1 MPLEDAATQSIAP
14 ELTGASAPA
23 TAAAPEMANN
33 RQTPSWFEKKRFALP
48 ATVLLVLVII
58 IVGTGGNDPK
68 IFDFTT
74 SAQESKAES
83 AVGTSAAATM
93 GQSVRDGEFS
103 FIVTSVLPPS
113 KFLTD
118 RAGTTQTAQGEFVIV
133 RLSVTNI
140 GHEPRTVTA
149 TDQFLIS
156 DQGQRFATSAAI
168 SSLQGSEKILLEKV
182 NPGNTVYDVPM
193 LFDVVPGT
201 RIAEIEL
208 HDSIGSA
215 GVKVKLR

>member
-1 MPLEDAATQSIAP
+1 
-14 ELTGASAPA
+14 
-23 TAAAPEMANN
+23 MANN
-33 RQTPSWFEKKRFALP
+33 RQTPSWFKKKRFALP

-83 AVGTSAAATM
+83 AVGTSATATM

-103 FIVTSVLPPS
+103 FIVTSVPPPS

-140 GHEPRTVTA
+140 GYEPRTVTA

-156 DQGQRFATSAAI
+156 NRGQRFATSAAN
-168 SSLQGSEKILLEKV
+168 SSLQGSEKIFLQKI
-182 NPGNTVYDVPM
+182 NPGNTVYGVPL
-193 LFDVVPGT
+193 LFDVAAGST
-201 RIAEIEL
+201 IATIEL
-208 HDSIGSA
+208 HDTFSSA
-215 GVKVKLR
+215 GVKVKLP